1 MRIDEF
7 MSAFPHARMY
17 RDEPLKYYAYTKVGG
32 TADLLVFPATID
44 ELQQMIQTAAA
55 LSVPFS
61 VLGNSSNVL
70 ISDAGMSGIV
80 FMLTDLFQI
89 SVSDNQITADA
100 GAKIIDVS
108 RTATEAALT
117 GLEFACGIPGSV
129 GGAVYMNAGAYGGEI
144 KDVATSVTVITPTGE
159 LKELSHDQLDFG
171 YRHSYVQESGDTVVS
186 VTFTL
191 APGDGQEIQDTVG
204 DLTQRREM
212 KQPLNLPSCGSVFK
226 RPKGHY
232 TGQLIQGAKLQGY
245 RVGGVEVS
253 KKHAGFI
260 VNIDH
265 GTAQDYLD
273 VIHHV
278 QDVIW
283 ERNEVRLETEVR
295 IIGNETTN

>member
-7 MSAFPHARMY
+7 IDAFPHARMY
-17 RDEPLKYYAYTKVGG
+17 RNEPLKYYAYTKVGG
-32 TADLLVFPATID
+32 PADLLVFPATIE
-44 ELQQMIQTAAA
+44 ELQQMIQKATQ
-55 LSVPFS
+55 LDVPFS
-61 VLGNSSNVL
+61 ILGNSSNVL
-70 ISDAGMSGIV
+70 ISDAGMEGIV
-80 FMLTDLFQI
+80 FMLTDLVQI
-89 SVSDNQITADA
+89 SVQDNQITAEA

-108 RTATEAALT
+108 RTATEAAVT

-144 KDVATSVTVITPTGE
+144 KDVVTSATVITPEGE
-159 LKELSHDQLDFG
+159 IKELSHDTLDFG
-171 YRHSYVQESGDTVVS
+171 YRHSYIQQSGDTVVS

-191 APGDGQEIQDTVG
+191 APGNAEEIQETVA
-204 DLTQRREM
+204 DLTKRRET

-226 RPKGHY
+226 RPEGHY
-232 TGQLIQGAKLQGY
+232 TGQLVQEADLQGY
-245 RVGGVEVS
+245 QVGGAQVS

-278 QDVIW
+278 QEIIW
-283 ERNEVRLETEVR
+283 ERNQVRLETEVR
-295 IIGNETTN
+295 IIGKEMK

>member
-7 MSAFPHARMY
+7 IDAFPHARMY
-17 RDEPLKYYAYTKVGG
+17 RNEPLKYYAYTKVGG
-32 TADLLVFPATID
+32 PADLLVFPATIE
-44 ELQQMIQTAAA
+44 ELQQMIQKATQ
-55 LSVPFS
+55 LDVPFS
-61 VLGNSSNVL
+61 ILGNSSNVL
-70 ISDAGMSGIV
+70 ISDAGMEGIV
-80 FMLTDLFQI
+80 FMLTDLVQI
-89 SVSDNQITADA
+89 SVQDNQITAEA

-108 RTATEAALT
+108 RTATEAAVT

-144 KDVATSVTVITPTGE
+144 KDVVTSATVITPEGE
-159 LKELSHDQLDFG
+159 IKELSHDTLDFG
-171 YRHSYVQESGDTVVS
+171 YRHSYIQQSRDTVVS

-191 APGDGQEIQDTVG
+191 APGNAEEIQETVA
-204 DLTQRREM
+204 DLTKRRET

-226 RPKGHY
+226 RPEGHY
-232 TGQLIQGAKLQGY
+232 TGQLVQEADLQGY
-245 RVGGVEVS
+245 QVGGAQVS

-278 QDVIW
+278 QEVIW
-283 ERNEVRLETEVR
+283 ERNQVRLETEVR
-295 IIGNETTN
+295 IIGKEMK

>member
-7 MSAFPHARMY
+7 IDAFPHARMY
-17 RDEPLKYYAYTKVGG
+17 RNEPLKYYAYTKVGG
-32 TADLLVFPATID
+32 PADLLVFPATIE
-44 ELQQMIQTAAA
+44 ELQQMIQKATQ
-55 LSVPFS
+55 LDVLFS
-61 VLGNSSNVL
+61 ILGNSSNVL
-70 ISDAGMSGIV
+70 ISDAGMEGIV
-80 FMLTDLFQI
+80 FMLTDLVQI
-89 SVSDNQITADA
+89 SVQDNQITAEA

-108 RTATEAALT
+108 RTATEAAVT

-144 KDVATSVTVITPTGE
+144 KDVVTSATVITPEGE
-159 LKELSHDQLDFG
+159 IKELSHDTLDFG
-171 YRHSYVQESGDTVVS
+171 YRHSYIQQSGDTVVS

-191 APGDGQEIQDTVG
+191 APGNAEEIQETVA
-204 DLTQRREM
+204 DLTKRRET

-226 RPKGHY
+226 RPEGHY
-232 TGQLIQGAKLQGY
+232 TGQLVQEADLQGY
-245 RVGGVEVS
+245 QVGGAQVS

-278 QDVIW
+278 QEIIW
-283 ERNEVRLETEVR
+283 ERNQVRLETEVR
-295 IIGNETTN
+295 IIGKEMK